1 MTLDANGLA
10 KEKGIDAL
18 RMAADGARLFQGG
31 EPAQRRIDA
40 SPYPWRS
47 PYVIDPRPWIYGRVL
62 MRGVVSAT
70 IAPGGVG
77 KTSLLIA
84 EALAMA
90 TGRPLLNEVVH
101 GGPQHVWLFNLE
113 EPEDE
118 LARRIQAAALH
129 HAVSA
134 TDIDNRL
141 FVNAGPDNALLTA
154 NVKIAGYIQEETF
167 LDLERAIR
175 QRGIDVLVLDPFVS
189 SHALDENDNVQ
200 IDRVV
205 KRWSRLA
212 QSASC
217 AVHIIHHTRKSDQT
231 IGSESARG
239 AKALVDAARMV
250 RVLNLANAEEL
261 ATLGVQPGVRVFHTQ
276 RDKQNLSAGYE
287 ERSWYILKSV
297 SLGNG
302 PPADE
307 VGVVAAI
314 GGPASAPN
322 QLTAETID
330 AIQHALDG
338 KDRGYDQRAGDW
350 AGIDIAP
357 ILKLNPEDKA
367 QRLRIRHTLG
377 LLVQQAFLVRA
388 DAPYLRAGRTRPV
401 VRVGKPALPPK
412 SSDGSVDECGS
423 VEP

>member
-1 MTLDANGLA
+1 
-10 KEKGIDAL
+10 
-18 RMAADGARLFQGG
+18 
-31 EPAQRRIDA
+31 
-40 SPYPWRS
+40 
-47 PYVIDPRPWIYGRVL
+47 
-62 MRGVVSAT
+62 
-70 IAPGGVG
+70 PGGVG

-90 TGRPLLNEVVH
+90 SGRPLLHEIVH
-101 GGPQHVWLFNLE
+101 GGPQRIWLWNLE

-118 LARRIQAAALH
+118 LARRIQATALH
-129 HAVSA
+129 HAMSA
-134 TDIDNRL
+134 GDIGDRL

-154 NVKIAGYIQEETF
+154 SATMPGYVHEEVF
-167 LDLERAIR
+167 SDLEREI
-175 QRGIDVLVLDPFVS
+175 QKRGIDVLVIDPFVS

-212 QSASC
+212 QAARC

-231 IGSESARG
+231 VASESARG

-250 RVLNLANAEEL
+250 RVLNLATAEEL
-261 ATLGVQPGVRVFHTQ
+261 ATMNLQPHMRVFHAR
-276 RDKQNLSAGYE
+276 RDKQNLSAGHD
-287 ERSWYILKSV
+287 ERSWYVLQSV

-302 PPADE
+302 PPADD

-314 GGPASAPN
+314 EGPESAPN
-322 QLTAETID
+322 QFSAETIG
-330 AIQHALDG
+330 AIQQVLDG
-338 KDRGYDQRAGDW
+338 KDRGYDQRASDW
-350 AGIDIAP
+350 AGIDMAP

-388 DAPYLRAGRTRPV
+388 DAPHPRAGRTRPV
-401 VRVGKPALPPK
+401 VRVGKPALPPQ
-412 SSDGSVDECGS
+412 SSDSSVDECGS
-423 VEP
+423 VDA